1 MLVRLSRVGQTV
13 GAVRQSYRKL
23 YTIASVDYAKLL
35 LKKFMF
41 QVHPDFFTNYKSFQA
56 INATNL
62 GALQSIIDNNGSS
75 SEYKDMKSL
84 TFYVKP
90 TSDDSAPKRVKL
102 SLNRIEK
109 SIIEI
114 LETIGMDVPPIP
126 ESVQQKQKLTYST
139 TVLASPEQVAE
150 FLDSMHERKDLVQWR
165 EERMKVLKEQEK
177 VSFRCVHNTFVILLP

>member
-1 MLVRLSRVGQTV
+1 MFVRLTRAGQSAGAVRLS
-13 GAVRQSYRKL
+13 YRGL
-23 YTIASVDYAKLL
+23 YTVASVDYAKLL

-41 QVHPDFFTNYKSFQA
+41 QVHPDFFNNYKSFQT

-62 GALQSIIDNNGSS
+62 GALQSIIDTNGLSS
-75 SEYKDMKSL
+75 ANKDMKSL

-90 TSDDSAPKRVKL
+90 ASDDSAPMRVKL

-114 LETIGMDVPPIP
+114 LETIGVDIPPIP
-126 ESVQQKQKLTYST
+126 ESVHNKQKLTYST

-150 FLDSMHERKDLVQWR
+150 FLDSMHARKDLVQWR
-165 EERMKVLKEQEK
+165 EERMKVLREQEK
-177 VSFRCVHNTFVILLP
+177 VSSVARISHFIY